1 MRTYARTQTNSQT
14 VEHLHK
20 AHKHKTSREKI
31 WVITPPDARSSQLA
45 KSLNISTLVA
55 QLLINRGVVDAQ
67 SGSAFLRPKL
77 SDLISPELLP
87 GVIGAAQRIKQAV
100 LQKQKITIYGDYD
113 VDGIT
118 GVAILWQILTL
129 LGANVDYYIPHRID
143 EGYGLNPEAVESIA
157 KSGTQLLITV
167 DCGITAHPAA
177 ELAQKLGLDLIITD
191 HHCFADSPGPPRA
204 ESRGLPPAHT
214 IVHPALDKSYPNPDS
229 AGSLVAFKLAW
240 AVADLF
246 KSGPKLS
253 PQIRDFMLNA
263 TSLAAMG
270 TIADVM
276 ELRGENRT
284 LTTYGLS
291 LLSDPRLPGLRALI
305 DSAELTGKG
314 LDSFHIG
321 FRLAPT
327 LNAAGRIGHARLAV
341 ELLTSTNQSHADQIA
356 EYLKTQNTQRQ
367 RFERKI
373 FTHACQLIAQ
383 QGLDK
388 PERRTIVLAD
398 PSWHSGVVGIVAS
411 RIVDKFFRPTIIINS
426 GSTPAQGSA
435 RSVPG
440 FDVLAGI
447 TACSEHLVAFGG
459 HKMAAGVTVHPENIQ
474 KFANALEDY
483 AQSHLREEDT
493 TPKLHID
500 ALAALSS
507 FNLDSVSELRL
518 LGPFGHGNPEPL
530 FATKGVSLCANP
542 RRVGTNA
549 DHLQLAVTD
558 HTNSIRCIA
567 FRLGHLEK
575 KLLERDTFD
584 IAYHASIDS
593 FNGNYSVQL
602 VIDDIRF
609 D

>member
-20 AHKHKTSREKI
+20 ARKHKAAGEKI
-31 WVITPPDARSSQLA
+31 WVVTPPDSRSSQLA
-45 KSLNISTLVA
+45 KSLNVSPLVA
-55 QLLINRGVVDAQ
+55 QLLINRGVTDAQ

-87 GVIGAAQRIKQAV
+87 GVIPAAQRIRQAL

-129 LGANVDYYIPHRID
+129 LGASVDYYIPHRID
-143 EGYGLNPEAVESIA
+143 EGYGLNSEAVESIV
-157 KSGTQLLITV
+157 KSGTGLLITV
-167 DCGITAHPAA
+167 DCGITAHKAA
-177 ELAQKLGLDLIITD
+177 DRAHKLGLDLIITD
-191 HHCFADSPGPPRA
+191 HHRFADS
-204 ESRGLPPAHT
+204 LPQAQI

-229 AGSLVAFKLAW
+229 AGSLVAFKLGW

-253 PQIRDFMLNA
+253 PEIRDFMLNA

-270 TIADVM
+270 TIADIM

-284 LTTYGLS
+284 LTTYGLG
-291 LLSDPRLPGLRALI
+291 LLSEPRLPGLCALI
-305 DSAELTGKG
+305 ESAELTGKG

-321 FRLAPT
+321 FRLAPM

-341 ELLTSTNQSHADQIA
+341 ELLTSTNQPHANEIA
-356 EYLKTQNTQRQ
+356 EYLKTQNAQRQ

-383 QGLDK
+383 QGLDCPDRK
-388 PERRTIVLAD
+388 TIVLAD

-411 RIVDKFFRPTIIINS
+411 RIVDKFFRPAIMINS
-426 GSTPAQGSA
+426 GSTPSQGSA

-440 FDVLAGI
+440 FDILAGI
-447 TACSEHLVAFGG
+447 TACSEHLVTFGG
-459 HKMAAGVTVHPENIQ
+459 HKMAAGVTVHPENIL
-474 KFANALEDY
+474 KFADALEKY
-483 AQSHLREEDT
+483 AHTHLHEEHT
-493 TPKLHID
+493 VPKLHID
-500 ALAALSS
+500 ALAVLSS
-507 FNLDSVSELRL
+507 FNIDSVNELRL
-518 LGPFGHGNPEPL
+518 LGPFGQGNPEPL
-530 FATKGVSLCANP
+530 FATKGVSLAATP

-567 FRLGHLEK
+567 FRMGPLEK

-584 IAYHASIDS
+584 IAYHAAIDS
-593 FNGNYSVQL
+593 FNGNSSVQL

>member
-1 MRTYARTQTNSQT
+1 MRTYARTRTNSST

-20 AHKHKTSREKI
+20 AHKHKNSREKI
-31 WVITPPDARSSQLA
+31 WVITPPDVRSSQLA
-45 KSLNISTLVA
+45 KSLNVSPLVA
-55 QLLINRGVVDAQ
+55 QLLINRGVTDVQ

-87 GVIGAAQRIKQAV
+87 GVIPAAKRIKQAL

-113 VDGIT
+113 VDGIA

-129 LGANVDYYIPHRID
+129 LGANVDYYIPHRVD

-177 ELAQKLGLDLIITD
+177 QLAQKLSLDLIITD
-191 HHCFADSPGPPRA
+191 HHCFTDS
-204 ESRGLPPAHT
+204 LPQAQT

-229 AGSLVAFKLAW
+229 AGSLVAFKLGW

-284 LTTYGLS
+284 LTTYGLG

-305 DSAELTGKG
+305 ELAELTGKG

-321 FRLAPT
+321 FRLAPM

-341 ELLTSTNQSHADQIA
+341 ELLTSTNQSHASEIA
-356 EYLKTQNTQRQ
+356 EYLKTQNSQRQ

-373 FTHACQLIAQ
+373 FTHACQLIAK
-383 QGLDK
+383 QGLDHPDRK
-388 PERRTIVLAD
+388 TIVLAD
-398 PSWHSGVVGIVAS
+398 PSWHSGVIGIVAS
-411 RIVDKFFRPTIIINS
+411 RIVDKFFRPAVMINS

-440 FDVLAGI
+440 FDILAGI
-447 TACSEHLVAFGG
+447 ASCSQHLAAFGG
-459 HKMAAGVTVHPENIQ
+459 HKMAAGVTVHPENIL
-474 KFANALEDY
+474 KFAEALEHY
-483 AQSHLREEDT
+483 AQNHLHEEHT

-500 ALAALSS
+500 ALTSLSA
-507 FNLDSVSELRL
+507 FNFDSVNELRL
-518 LGPFGHGNPEPL
+518 LGPFGQGNQEPL
-530 FATKGVSLCANP
+530 FATRGVSLAATP

-567 FRLGHLEK
+567 FRMGSLEK

-593 FNGNYSVQL
+593 FNGNCSVQL
-602 VIDDIRF
+602 VVEDIRF
-609 D
+609 E